1 VSRASKRAGS
11 RFEKWVADKFVGEG
25 WASARLRSFLVVG
38 EPDLYATTNGIL
50 LDIQAKE
57 RQNLNVHRILT
68 LLQAAQV
75 EIAQRQGIDTPVAIP
90 VVIHKR
96 VEKKGKTGRR
106 TQVGDVQITLTLDD
120 FLRIVEMGK
129 RVQ

>member
-1 VSRASKRAGS
+1 MSRASKRAGS
-11 RFEKWVADKFVGEG
+11 RFEKWVADRFAKEG
-25 WASARLRSFLVVG
+25 WASARLRSFLVEG

-57 RQNLNVHRILT
+57 RQNLNVHRVLT

-75 EIAQRQGIDTPVAIP
+75 EIAQKQGIDEVLAIP
-90 VVIHKR
+90 VVVNKR

-120 FLRIVEMGK
+120 FFAIIKMLESR
-129 RVQ
+129 